1 MPVFAVLRPPAYVV
15 KITIEKFMVPT
26 SFGTKT
32 KVNFWVILGFGGKRF
47 KLAFL
52 IGKVTVF

>member
-1 MPVFAVLRPPAYVV
+1 MFVFAVLRPPAYVI

-47 KLAFL
+47 K
-52 IGKVTVF
+52 